1 MTTSADSTENDRP
14 PYAGLP
20 FTHSDGEIAAALE
33 EVTIP
38 TLLCSM
44 VHLTGDPSWIRGEH
58 RPQALFLNEYQGF
71 MTEEDQ
77 AAVRAAAL
85 PAILDYRD
93 RGCVLPD
100 SQPDDDLVRE
110 MMEFIA
116 VAPLPDDVLP
126 MVLDEL
132 GVSDP
137 DPNRVAWR
145 DAIDPEARAAFP
157 VVVIGCGQSGLL
169 TGIRLKE
176 AGIPFTIIEKNA
188 GPGGTWWENRY
199 PGARVDVGSHFYCY
213 SFEPSDHWTEYFAQQ
228 PELQQYFSDV
238 MNRHEIGE
246 HCRFGTE
253 VVAATYHEADAVW
266 QVEVRSETG
275 ETGMVECR
283 ALISSVGS
291 LNRPKL
297 PEIDGIDSFEGPAFH
312 SARWDQSV
320 DLAGK
325 RVAMIGAGAS
335 GFQIAPTIA
344 DTVEH
349 LTVFQR
355 TAQWMLPNAN
365 YHEKVPDGQRWALRH
380 LPFFGRWFRF
390 QQFWPGSGG
399 DMSSSRIDPDYDDSD
414 GLAIS
419 EGNLATREWFVGWL
433 REQVGHDPEL
443 LAKVTPDYPAT
454 AKRTLQDNGSWLQ
467 CLSRDHVDLVRT
479 PISGIEATGVR
490 SADGTLHEA
499 DVLVYA
505 TGFHHNRFL
514 WPMQIAGRGGELL
527 SDRWGEEPQAHL
539 GITVPGFP
547 NLFCVYGPGTHLA
560 HGGSLIFQS
569 ECQVA
574 YVMGCIELLLA
585 EGHATMEPRQDR
597 HDEYNARRA
606 AEISTLVWSHWSVEH
621 SYFKN
626 ADGNI
631 FSISPWPLHVY
642 QQWTKAPDPTDFEF
656 EPGVDTPTR

>member
-1 MTTSADSTENDRP
+1 MSSSQATSQPAPERH

-20 FTHSDGEIAAALE
+20 FSDSDEAIAAALE

-38 TLLCSM
+38 TLLCSL
-44 VHLTGDPSWIRGEH
+44 VHLTGDPSWIRGDL
-58 RPQALFLNEYQGF
+58 RPAALFINEYQGF
-71 MTEEDQ
+71 MSPEDQ
-77 AAVRAAAL
+77 AEVRRLAL
-85 PAILDYRD
+85 PIILAYRD
-93 RGCVLPD
+93 GGFVLPD
-100 SQPDDDLVRE
+100 TQPDDELVRE

-116 VAPLPDDVLP
+116 VDTLPDDVLP
-126 MVLDEL
+126 MVLDEMGL
-132 GVSDP
+132 SDP

-145 DAIDPEARAAFP
+145 DAIPAEAREAFP
-157 VVVIGCGQSGLL
+157 VVIIGCGQSGLL

-176 AGIPFTIIEKNA
+176 AGIPFVIVEKNG

-213 SFEPSDHWTEYFAQQ
+213 SFEPADHWTEYFAQQ
-228 PELQQYFSDV
+228 PELQQYFNDV
-238 MNRHEIGE
+238 MHKHGIQE

-253 VVAATYHEADAVW
+253 VISAQYDEAAANWSVDVKGQDGAT
-266 QVEVRSETG
+266 ETL
-275 ETGMVECR
+275 ECR

-297 PEIDGIDSFEGPAFH
+297 PEIPGIDDFEGPAFH
-312 SARWDQSV
+312 SARWDKSL
-320 DLAGK
+320 DLSGK
-325 RVAMIGAGAS
+325 RVGMVGAGAS

-355 TAQWMLPNAN
+355 TAQWMIPNAN
-365 YHEKVPDGQRWALRH
+365 YHEKVPEGQKWAIRH

-399 DMSSSRIDPDYDDSD
+399 DMSSSRIDPNFDDSD
-414 GLAIS
+414 GRAIS
-419 EGNLATREWFVGWL
+419 EGNLATRAWFEGWI
-433 REQVGHDPEL
+433 REQLADHPEL
-443 LAKVTPDYPAT
+443 LDQVIPEYPAT
-454 AKRTLQDNGSWLQ
+454 GKRTLQDNGSWLQ
-467 CLSRDHVDLVRT
+467 CLTRDDVDLVRT
-479 PISGIEATGVR
+479 GIERIEANGIRTTDGV
-490 SADGTLHEA
+490 LHEV
-499 DVLVYA
+499 DVIVFA

-514 WPMQIAGRGGELL
+514 WPMSITGRGGQLL
-527 SDRWGEEPQAHL
+527 SELWGEEPQAHL

-574 YVMGCIELLLA
+574 YIMGCIELLLA
-585 EGHATMEPRQDR
+585 GGHASMEPLQEV
-597 HDEYNARRA
+597 HDEYNERRA
-606 AEISTLVWSHWSVEH
+606 AEIKTLVWSHWSIEH
-621 SYFKN
+621 TYFKN
-626 ADGNI
+626 ANGTI

-642 QQWTKAPDPTDFEF
+642 QQWTKAPDPTDFQF
-656 EPGVDTPTR
+656 VPG